1 MKYIL
6 NYRIIVITF
15 VLTNSFNQT
24 NIMKILLV
32 EDEPFML
39 EAISSVIENTG
50 SLVVKTDNAAE
61 AKKLLDTDIFGLVIT
76 DLYLPEP
83 DGFGLVNYI
92 KQNPKTKN
100 IPVVVVSGMVDH
112 KEKLASKVPADA
124 WISKPFSLDQLLE
137 PLKKYL
143 AIEV

>member
-1 MKYIL
+1 
-6 NYRIIVITF
+6 
-15 VLTNSFNQT
+15 
-24 NIMKILLV
+24 MKILLV

-50 SLVVKTDNAAE
+50 SQVIKADNVNE

-83 DGFGLVNYI
+83 DGFAFVNYI
-92 KQNPKTKN
+92 KENPKTKS
-100 IPVVVVSGMVDH
+100 IPVVVVTGMVEH
-112 KEKLASKVPADA
+112 KETLSKKVPADA
-124 WISKPFSLDQLLE
+124 WISKPFSLDQLLV

-143 AIEV
+143 EITV